1 MIPFRCQRS
10 VSTTFG
16 YVLTLAISSL
26 LVTGL
31 IVAGGTFVDE
41 QREQVVQHEME
52 VVGEHV
58 AGNVQQVDRMV
69 NASDESDPVARI
81 NQSFPTHISGTTY
94 NVELAENGGEP
105 KLFLNSTRPELS
117 VSVNVSTQTEVGD
130 SVADGGTIVIRY
142 DDAEGIV
149 IDDA

>member
-1 MIPFRCQRS
+1 MIPHECQRS

-31 IVAGGTFVDE
+31 IVAGGTFVDQ

-52 VVGEHV
+52 VIGEHV

-69 NASDESDPVARI
+69 NASDESTPVAQI

-94 NVELAENGGEP
+94 NIELVENGGEP
-105 KLFLNSTRPELS
+105 KLYLNSTRPELT
-117 VSVNVSTQTEVGD
+117 VTVNVTTRTDIGD
-130 SVADGGTIVIRY
+130 SVADGGTIVIRH
-142 DDAEGIV
+142 DDTEGIV
-149 IDDA
+149 IHNA